1 MSEATSEWQIS
12 RKQLKELLKEL
23 EKWSAPATTLLSLY
37 IPPGRPVGDVME
49 LLRKEMSVADNVKLK
64 KTREAVKAALTAA
77 MDRLKRFDK
86 VPPNGL
92 VIFCG
97 VNPDTEKLECYAFSP
112 PDKVPVFFYRTD
124 KSFHTEFLKD
134 MVEEPEVYGLILVE
148 RGKMLVGLLKGSN
161 IEILREATGFIPSK
175 HHRGGQSQRR
185 FDRLIEQA
193 AEAFYKHAGEVAS
206 EVLLPYLEQGRLKGV
221 LIGGPAFS
229 KQDFL
234 EAGGLDYR
242 IKQKVL
248 GLYDVADVD
257 EHGFYELV
265 QRGYNEIQGQK
276 YAEALNAM
284 EEFKRHLAKD
294 TGYAVY
300 GKEEVMEALRMGALK
315 SILIPEDHPELEK
328 IKEEAEMYGTKVI
341 PIPEGVPEAE
351 WFKKTFGI
359 AGIKRFK

>member
-1 MSEATSEWQIS
+1 M
-12 RKQLKELLKEL
+12 
-23 EKWSAPATTLLSLY
+23 
-37 IPPGRPVGDVME
+37 
-49 LLRKEMSVADNVKLK
+49 
-64 KTREAVKAALTAA
+64 
-77 MDRLKRFDK
+77 
-86 VPPNGL
+86 
-92 VIFCG
+92 
-97 VNPDTEKLECYAFSP
+97 
-112 PDKVPVFFYRTD
+112 
-124 KSFHTEFLKD
+124 
-134 MVEEPEVYGLILVE
+134 
-148 RGKMLVGLLKGSN
+148 
-161 IEILREATGFIPSK
+161 
-175 HHRGGQSQRR
+175 
-185 FDRLIEQA
+185 
-193 AEAFYKHAGEVAS
+193 
-206 EVLLPYLEQGRLKGV
+206 
-221 LIGGPAFS
+221 IGGPAFS